1 MPMPVIKAS
10 RALSRRM
17 VLLTAALAAGCG
29 NLGSDDN
36 TGRAGIGSGPGG
48 LVGHYTYSD
57 TTGAALNAQVNPQ

>member
-1 MPMPVIKAS
+1 
-10 RALSRRM
+10 M